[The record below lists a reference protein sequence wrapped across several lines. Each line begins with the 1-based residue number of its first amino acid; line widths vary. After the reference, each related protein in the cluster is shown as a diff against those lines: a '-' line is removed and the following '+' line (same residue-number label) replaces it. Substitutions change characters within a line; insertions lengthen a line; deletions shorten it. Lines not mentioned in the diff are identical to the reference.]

1 MACYIPPL
9 MCYLVHCEKIQQQL
23 YVKTAVFANDWGIW
37 FFRRNAFC
45 VLCVCGLCTYI
56 HVPVGI
62 CLCISLNAW
71 LCVCVY
77 ARPRVSLILVGQN
90 ELRNT
95 EMLSAACAVG
105 VGCCFAAPI
114 GGKTTWLQPRVV
126 GRRDRIHPA
135 SANLNRSII

>member
-1 MACYIPPL
+1 MNSVFQEKRILCIVCLRPL
-9 MCYLVHCEKIQQQL
+9 HTYMYLL
-23 YVKTAVFANDWGIW
+23 
-37 FFRRNAFC
+37 
-45 VLCVCGLCTYI
+45 
-56 HVPVGI
+56 GI
-62 CLCISLNAW
+62 CSCISLNAW

-114 GGKTTWLQPRVV
+114 GGKTTWLQPLVV
-126 GRRDRIHPA
+126 GGHDRFHPA